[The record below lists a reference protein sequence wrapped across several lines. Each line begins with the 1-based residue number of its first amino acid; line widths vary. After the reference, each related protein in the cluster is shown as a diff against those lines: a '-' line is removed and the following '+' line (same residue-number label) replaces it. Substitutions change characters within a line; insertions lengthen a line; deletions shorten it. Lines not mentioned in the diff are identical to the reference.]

1 MPDAS
6 PFLPH
11 SGLSLL
17 EARQIAND
25 AGMHL
30 ITNGEDVLVSP
41 IVPPGWWIVPI
52 RIKVTA
58 PRIGQPGG
66 RITLDEQ
73 VAA

>member
-6 PFLPH
+6 PIPLH
-11 SGLSLL
+11 AGLSLF

-25 AGMHL
+25 AGMYL

-41 IVPPGWWIVPI
+41 IVPPGWWIVPLKV
-52 RIKVTA
+52 KVTA
-58 PRIGQPGG
+58 PDRG
-66 RITLDEQ
+66 RVVIADQ